1 MGVIALLGCLGLGR
15 IAYGPQEDRTMR
27 TANEYAEPLQ
37 KQLDHDPRLRHVTV
51 IPVNVGASEPARI
64 HFSGYVKTDEDLE
77 TLHRVVKASKPSLA
91 ISYFIEV
98 RSKEK
103 TNTSP
108 YLK

>member
-1 MGVIALLGCLGLGR
+1 
-15 IAYGPQEDRTMR
+15 MR

-77 TLHRVVKASKPSLA
+77 SLHRVVEASKPSLA